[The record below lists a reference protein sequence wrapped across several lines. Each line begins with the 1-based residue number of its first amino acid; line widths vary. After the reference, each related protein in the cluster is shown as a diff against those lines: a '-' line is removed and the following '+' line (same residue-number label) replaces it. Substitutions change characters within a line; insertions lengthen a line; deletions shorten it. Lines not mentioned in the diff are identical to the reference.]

1 MLIIAADRRAGR
13 TRSAALGR
21 RSRRTWLVNALVEL
35 GSDRLRVGRL
45 GTELQGTAP
54 LIARLGDPAGLPVRI
69 AEMIVDRRIFG
80 TQLGGMLEIVARLG
94 EIGEAV
100 GPPAAAGDDGA
111 VIRAPLHPAPPHAQR
126 PREVT
131 V

>member
-80 TQLGGMLEIVARLG
+80 TQLGGMLEIVARHG
-94 EIGEAV
+94 ENAEAIESPTDAVDDV
-100 GPPAAAGDDGA
+100 GGNPPPLH
-111 VIRAPLHPAPPHAQR
+111 RAPD
-126 PREVT
+126 
-131 V
+131 